1 MDKMLDIVFN
11 LGMLASLSILSGF
24 IGADG
29 ERRGRKLLMQGALY
43 GTASILGMLHPLVLA
58 PGLIFDGRSVM
69 LSVCGFFFGPVA
81 AALAACMALV
91 LRIHQGG
98 PGAVMG
104 VSVIVSSALV
114 GALFHRMHYGKT
126 GRASAR
132 LLYLMGLLVHAAM
145 VLLML
150 TLPEDQAMKTI
161 RLLALPVMVA
171 YPLTTLFI
179 GRILSE
185 FDAHR
190 RMGESLKLSESNL
203 RRSNE
208 ELAANLNKLMK
219 REKELRFTNAVLRTQ
234 QETSLDGILVVDGE
248 GGVISFNRRFTE
260 LWGIPADVAA
270 SGDEKKLL
278 KRAMERLL
286 HPAEFLSKVNFLY
299 QHPHEKSRDEIELI
313 GGTVFDRYSAPMLGT
328 AGEYYGRI
336 WYFRDITGSKRAE
349 EEVRKHREHLEELVR
364 ERTNELEA
372 AKETAERANMAKSAF
387 LANMSHEIRTPLNA
401 ILGFGTILERD
412 LTLSETQAEQVRT
425 INRSGRHLLKLIND
439 ILDMSRIEAGRL
451 ALHNAPFCLQDL
463 LDDLEAMFRVRAEEK
478 GLSLSLERDANLPCN
493 VVGDEAKLRQVLV
506 NMTGNAVKFTK
517 QGSVTLRVR
526 MEAPAETGPRLVL
539 EVEDTG
545 PGIPPEELT
554 HIFDAFRQSE
564 AGREAGGT
572 GLGLSIS
579 KRLVDLMGGELAV
592 RSTLGAGSCFTASI
606 PVEPSAE
613 TSSQPKTPPRRIAG
627 VERNEAEGPL
637 LIVDDVKENRDILKA
652 LLAPLGFALRE
663 AENGREALRI
673 FEEERPCAVLM
684 DMRMPVMDGYEATRR
699 IKASEGG
706 SSVPVIAITAS
717 AFEDDV
723 QNVLKSGADICIR
736 KPLSPE
742 DVYEALG
749 KLLDIRFH
757 YADEPRTA
765 ETRHEAFLSRE
776 ALAALPGETIAA
788 MRTALQDGDI
798 DELESLIEGI
808 RRFDGDL
815 AESLL
820 QLARQYDYSAFG
832 DFIAHGGRESHGHSS
847 EHHRRGSE

>member
-43 GTASILGMLHPLVLA
+43 GTASLLGMLHPLVLA

-104 VSVIVSSALV
+104 VSVLVSSALV
-114 GALFHRMHYGKT
+114 GALFHRMYYGKT

-132 LLYLMGLLVHAAM
+132 HLYLMGLLVHAAM

-161 RLLALPVMVA
+161 RLLALPVMIA

-663 AENGREALRI
+663 AENGREALRL
-673 FEEERPCAVLM
+673 FEKERPCAVLM

-776 ALAALPGETIAA
+776 ALAALPGETIEA

>member
-1 MDKMLDIVFN
+1 MEKILDIVFN

-29 ERRGRKLLMQGALY
+29 ERRARKLLMQGALY
-43 GTASILGMLHPLVLA
+43 GTASLLGMLHPLVLA
-58 PGLIFDGRSVM
+58 PGVIFDGRSVM
-69 LSVCGFFFGPVA
+69 LSVCGFFFGPAA
-81 AALAACMALV
+81 AALAASMAFF

-98 PGAVMG
+98 SGAVMG
-104 VSVIVSSALV
+104 VSVIVSSALI
-114 GALFHRMHYGKT
+114 GALFHRIHYSRSR
-126 GRASAR
+126 RASAR

-150 TLPEDQAMKTI
+150 TLPEGQAMRTI
-161 RLLALPVMVA
+161 RLLAIPVMIA

-219 REKELRFTNAVLRTQ
+219 REKELRFTNAVLQTQ

-248 GGVISFNRRFTE
+248 GGIISFNRRFTE
-260 LWGIPADVAA
+260 LWGIPADIAA
-270 SGDEKKLL
+270 SRDEKKVL
-278 KRAMERLL
+278 KKAMERLP

-299 QHPHEKSRDEIELI
+299 QHPHEKSRDEIELT
-313 GGTVFDRYSAPMLGT
+313 GGTVFDRYSAPMLGL

-336 WYFRDITGSKRAE
+336 WYFRDITESKRAE
-349 EEVRKHREHLEELVR
+349 EEVGKHREHLEELVQ

-372 AKETAERANMAKSAF
+372 AKEAAERANMAKSAF

-401 ILGFGTILERD
+401 ILGFGTVLERD
-412 LTLSETQAEQVRT
+412 FSLSEAQAEQVRT

-451 ALHNAPFCLQDL
+451 ALQSAPFRLQEL
-463 LDDLEAMFRVRAEEK
+463 LDDLEAMFRGRAEEK
-478 GLSLSLERDANLPCN
+478 GLALSLERDSNLPGN

-517 QGSVTLRVR
+517 QGGVTLRAR
-526 MEAPAETGPRLVL
+526 MEESVEAGPRLVL

-545 PGIPPEELT
+545 PGIPQEELA

-564 AGREAGGT
+564 AGHEAGGT

-579 KRLVDLMGGELAV
+579 KRLIDLMGGELAV
-592 RSTLGAGSCFTASI
+592 RSTLGEGSCFTASI
-606 PVEPSAE
+606 PVEPSKE
-613 TSSQPKTPPRRIAG
+613 TPAPPKTPPRRVAG
-627 VERNEAEGPL
+627 VERNKAEGPL
-637 LIVDDVKENRDILKA
+637 LIVDDIKENRDILKA
-652 LLAPLGFALRE
+652 LLAPLGFSLRE
-663 AENGREALRI
+663 AENGQEALRL
-673 FEEERPCAVLM
+673 FEKERPCAVLM

-699 IKASEGG
+699 IKASKGG
-706 SSVPVIAITAS
+706 DSVPVIAITAS

-742 DVYEALG
+742 DMYEALG
-749 KLLDIRFH
+749 KLLDVRFL
-757 YADEPRTA
+757 YADEPRTDDTRQ
-765 ETRHEAFLSRE
+765 ETLLSRE
-776 ALAALPGETIAA
+776 TVAALPENLIES
-788 MRTALQDGDI
+788 MRTAVEDGDI
-798 DELESLIEGI
+798 DQLHTLV
-808 RRFDGDL
+808 DL
-815 AESLL
+815 AREMNREVAEGL
-820 QLARQYDYSAFG
+820 QQLVRQYDYATL
-832 DFIAHGGRESHGHSS
+832 SS
-847 EHHRRGSE
+847 LLSNPAGEEQSS

>member
-114 GALFHRMHYGKT
+114 GALFHRMHFGKT

-554 HIFDAFRQSE
+554 RIFDAFRQSE

-579 KRLVDLMGGELAV
+579 KRLVDLMEGELVV

-613 TSSQPKTPPRRIAG
+613 TPSQPKTPPRRIAG

-776 ALAALPGETIAA
+776 ALAALPGETIEA

>member
-104 VSVIVSSALV
+104 VLVIVSSALV

-776 ALAALPGETIAA
+776 ALAALPGETIEA

>member
-11 LGMLASLSILSGF
+11 LGMLASMSILSGF

-43 GTASILGMLHPLVLA
+43 GTASLLGMLHPLVLA

-69 LSVCGFFFGPVA
+69 LSVCGFFFGPAA

-104 VSVIVSSALV
+104 VLVIVSSALV

-299 QHPHEKSRDEIELI
+299 QHPHEKSRDEIELT
-313 GGTVFDRYSAPMLGT
+313 GGTVFDRYSAPMLGL

-336 WYFRDITGSKRAE
+336 WYFRDITGNKRAE

-372 AKETAERANMAKSAF
+372 AKEAAERANMAKSAF

-749 KLLDIRFH
+749 KLLGIRFL

-765 ETRHEAFLSRE
+765 DTEQEPPPSME
-776 ALAALPGETIAA
+776 ALAALPEELIKA
-788 MRTALQDGDI
+788 MRRAVEDGDI
-798 DELESLIEGI
+798 DELHTLVDRVREMNREVAEG
-808 RRFDGDL
+808 
-815 AESLL
+815 L
-820 QLARQYDYSAFG
+820 QKLVRQYDYAALSSLLSDG
-832 DFIAHGGRESHGHSS
+832 DRESGSS
-847 EHHRRGSE
+847 

>member
-58 PGLIFDGRSVM
+58 PGLIFDGRSMM
-69 LSVCGFFFGPVA
+69 LSVCGFFFGPVS

-104 VSVIVSSALV
+104 VLVIVSSALV

-663 AENGREALRI
+663 AENGREALRL
-673 FEEERPCAVLM
+673 FEKERPCAVLM

-776 ALAALPGETIAA
+776 ALAALPGETIEA

>member
-11 LGMLASLSILSGF
+11 LGMLASMSILSGF

-104 VSVIVSSALV
+104 VLVIVSSALV

-190 RMGESLKLSESNL
+190 RMGESLKRSESNL

-299 QHPHEKSRDEIELI
+299 QHPHEKSRDEIELT
-313 GGTVFDRYSAPMLGT
+313 GGTVFDRYSAPMLGL

-336 WYFRDITGSKRAE
+336 WYFRDITGNKRAE

-372 AKETAERANMAKSAF
+372 AKEAAERANMAKSAF

-606 PVEPSAE
+606 PVEASAE

-663 AENGREALRI
+663 AENGREALRL
-673 FEEERPCAVLM
+673 FEKERPCAVLM

-749 KLLDIRFH
+749 KLLGIRFL

-765 ETRHEAFLSRE
+765 DTEQEPPPSME
-776 ALAALPGETIAA
+776 ALAALPEELIKA
-788 MRTALQDGDI
+788 MRRAVEDGDI
-798 DELESLIEGI
+798 DELHTLVDRVREMNREVAEG
-808 RRFDGDL
+808 
-815 AESLL
+815 L
-820 QLARQYDYSAFG
+820 QKLVRQYDYAALSSLLSDG
-832 DFIAHGGRESHGHSS
+832 DRESGSS
-847 EHHRRGSE
+847 

>member
-126 GRASAR
+126 GRAPAR

-554 HIFDAFRQSE
+554 RIFDAFRQSE

-579 KRLVDLMGGELAV
+579 KRLVDLMEGELVV

-613 TSSQPKTPPRRIAG
+613 TPSQPKTPPRRIAG

-765 ETRHEAFLSRE
+765 ETRHDAFLSRE
-776 ALAALPGETIAA
+776 ALASLPGETIEA

>member
-104 VSVIVSSALV
+104 VLVIVSSALV

-776 ALAALPGETIAA
+776 ALAALPGETIEA

-815 AESLL
+815 AENLL
-820 QLARQYDYSAFG
+820 RLARQYDYSAFG

>member
-1 MDKMLDIVFN
+1 MEKILDIVFN

-29 ERRGRKLLMQGALY
+29 ERRARKLLMQGALY
-43 GTASILGMLHPLVLA
+43 GTASLLGMLHPLVLA
-58 PGLIFDGRSVM
+58 PGVIFDGRSVM
-69 LSVCGFFFGPVA
+69 LSVCGFFFGPAA
-81 AALAACMALV
+81 AALAASMALV
-91 LRIHQGG
+91 LRVHQGG
-98 PGAVMG
+98 SGAVMG
-104 VSVIVSSALV
+104 VSVIVSSALI
-114 GALFHRMHYGKT
+114 GALFHRMHYSRSR
-126 GRASAR
+126 RASAR

-150 TLPEDQAMKTI
+150 TLPEDQSMKSI
-161 RLLALPVMVA
+161 RLLALPVMIA

-219 REKELRFTNAVLRTQ
+219 REKELRFANAVLLTQ

-248 GGVISFNRRFTE
+248 GEIVSFNRRFTE
-260 LWGIPADVAA
+260 LWDIPDDIAA
-270 SGDEKKLL
+270 SRDEKKVL
-278 KRAMERLL
+278 KRATERLL
-286 HPAEFLSKVNFLY
+286 HPADFLSKVNFLY
-299 QHPHEKSRDEIELI
+299 QHPHEKSRDEIELT
-313 GGTVFDRYSAPMLGT
+313 GGTVFDRYSAPMLGL

-336 WYFRDITGSKRAE
+336 WYFRDITESKRAE

-372 AKETAERANMAKSAF
+372 AKEAAERANMAKSAF

-412 LTLSETQAEQVRT
+412 LSLSETQADQVRT
-425 INRSGRHLLKLIND
+425 INQSGRHLLKLIND

-451 ALHNAPFCLQDL
+451 ALHNVPFCLQDL

-478 GLSLSLERDANLPCN
+478 GLSLSLERDAKLPGN

-517 QGSVTLRVR
+517 QGEVTLRAR
-526 MEAPAETGPRLVL
+526 MEAAAETGPRLVL

-545 PGIPPEELT
+545 PGIPPEELE

-592 RSTLGAGSCFTASI
+592 RSTLGEGSCFTASV
-606 PVEPSAE
+606 PVEPSEE
-613 TSSQPKTPPRRIAG
+613 TLSQPKTPPRRVAG

-637 LIVDDVKENRDILKA
+637 LIVDGVKENRDILKA

-663 AENGREALRI
+663 AENGREALRL

-684 DMRMPVMDGYEATRR
+684 DMRMPVMDGYEATKR
-699 IKASEGG
+699 IKASEEG
-706 SSVPVIAITAS
+706 SSVPVIAVTAS

-749 KLLDIRFH
+749 KLLGIRFL

-765 ETRHEAFLSRE
+765 DTEQEPPPSME
-776 ALAALPGETIAA
+776 ALAALPEELIKA
-788 MRTALQDGDI
+788 MRRAVEDGDI
-798 DELESLIEGI
+798 DELHTLVDRVREMNREVAEG
-808 RRFDGDL
+808 
-815 AESLL
+815 L
-820 QLARQYDYSAFG
+820 QKLVRQYDYAALSSLLSDG
-832 DFIAHGGRESHGHSS
+832 DRESGSS
-847 EHHRRGSE
+847 

>member
-1 MDKMLDIVFN
+1 MEKILDIVFN

-29 ERRGRKLLMQGALY
+29 ERRARKLLMQGALY
-43 GTASILGMLHPLVLA
+43 GTASLLGMLHPLVLA
-58 PGLIFDGRSVM
+58 PGVIFDGRSVM
-69 LSVCGFFFGPVA
+69 LSVCGFFFGPAA
-81 AALAACMALV
+81 AALAASMALV
-91 LRIHQGG
+91 LRVHQGG
-98 PGAVMG
+98 SGAVMG
-104 VSVIVSSALV
+104 VSVIVSSALI
-114 GALFHRMHYGKT
+114 GALFHRMHYSRSR
-126 GRASAR
+126 RASAR

-150 TLPEDQAMKTI
+150 TLPEDQSMKSI
-161 RLLALPVMVA
+161 RLLALPVMIA

-219 REKELRFTNAVLRTQ
+219 REKELRFANAVLLTQ

-248 GGVISFNRRFTE
+248 GEIVSFNRRFTE
-260 LWGIPADVAA
+260 LWDIPDDIAA
-270 SGDEKKLL
+270 SRDEKKVL
-278 KRAMERLL
+278 KRATERLL

-299 QHPHEKSRDEIELI
+299 QHPHEKSRDEIELT
-313 GGTVFDRYSAPMLGT
+313 GGTVFDRYSAPMLGL

-336 WYFRDITGSKRAE
+336 WYFRDITESKRAE

-372 AKETAERANMAKSAF
+372 AKEAAERANMAKSAF

-412 LTLSETQAEQVRT
+412 LSLSETQADQVRT

-451 ALHNAPFCLQDL
+451 ALHNVPFCLQDL

-478 GLSLSLERDANLPCN
+478 GLSLSLERDAKLPGN

-517 QGSVTLRVR
+517 QGGVTLRAR
-526 MEAPAETGPRLVL
+526 IEAAAEAGPRLVL

-545 PGIPPEELT
+545 PGIPPEELE

-592 RSTLGAGSCFTASI
+592 RSTLGEGSCFTASV
-606 PVEPSAE
+606 PVEPSEE
-613 TSSQPKTPPRRIAG
+613 TLSQPKTPPRRVAG

-663 AENGREALRI
+663 AENGREALRL

-684 DMRMPVMDGYEATRR
+684 DMRMPVMDGYEATKR

-706 SSVPVIAITAS
+706 SSVPVIAVTAS

-723 QNVLKSGADICIR
+723 QNVLKNGADICIR

-749 KLLDIRFH
+749 KLLGIRFL

-765 ETRHEAFLSRE
+765 DTEQEPPPSME
-776 ALAALPGETIAA
+776 ALAALPEELIKA
-788 MRTALQDGDI
+788 MRRAVEDGDI
-798 DELESLIEGI
+798 DELHTLVDRVREMNREVAEG
-808 RRFDGDL
+808 
-815 AESLL
+815 L
-820 QLARQYDYSAFG
+820 QKLVRQYDYAALSSLLSDG
-832 DFIAHGGRESHGHSS
+832 DRESGSS
-847 EHHRRGSE
+847 

>member
-1 MDKMLDIVFN
+1 
-11 LGMLASLSILSGF
+11 
-24 IGADG
+24 
-29 ERRGRKLLMQGALY
+29 
-43 GTASILGMLHPLVLA
+43 
-58 PGLIFDGRSVM
+58 
-69 LSVCGFFFGPVA
+69 
-81 AALAACMALV
+81 
-91 LRIHQGG
+91 
-98 PGAVMG
+98 MG
-104 VSVIVSSALV
+104 VSVIVSSALI
-114 GALFHRMHYGKT
+114 GALFHRMHYSRSR
-126 GRASAR
+126 RASAR

-150 TLPEDQAMKTI
+150 TLPEDQSMKSI
-161 RLLALPVMVA
+161 RLLALPVMIA

-219 REKELRFTNAVLRTQ
+219 REKELRFANAVLLTQ

-248 GGVISFNRRFTE
+248 GEIVSFNRRFTE
-260 LWGIPADVAA
+260 LWDIPDDIAA
-270 SGDEKKLL
+270 SRDEKKVL

-299 QHPHEKSRDEIELI
+299 QHPHEKSRDEIELT
-313 GGTVFDRYSAPMLGT
+313 GGTVFDRYSAPMLGL

-336 WYFRDITGSKRAE
+336 WYFRDITGNKRAE

-372 AKETAERANMAKSAF
+372 AKEAAERANMAKSAF

-412 LTLSETQAEQVRT
+412 FTLSETQAEQVRT

-439 ILDMSRIEAGRL
+439 VLDMSRIEAGRL

-478 GLSLSLERDANLPCN
+478 GLFLSLERDANLPCN

-517 QGSVTLRVR
+517 QGSVTLRAR

-545 PGIPPEELT
+545 PGIPPEELA

-592 RSTLGAGSCFTASI
+592 RSALGEGSCFTASV

-613 TSSQPKTPPRRIAG
+613 TPSQPKTPPRRVAG

-652 LLAPLGFALRE
+652 LLAPLGFSLRE
-663 AENGREALRI
+663 AENGREALRL

-699 IKASEGG
+699 IKASDGG
-706 SSVPVIAITAS
+706 DSIPVIAITAS

-776 ALAALPGETIAA
+776 ALAALPGETIEA

-815 AESLL
+815 AENLL
-820 QLARQYDYSAFG
+820 RLARQYDYSAFG

>member
-1 MDKMLDIVFN
+1 
-11 LGMLASLSILSGF
+11 
-24 IGADG
+24 
-29 ERRGRKLLMQGALY
+29 
-43 GTASILGMLHPLVLA
+43 
-58 PGLIFDGRSVM
+58 
-69 LSVCGFFFGPVA
+69 
-81 AALAACMALV
+81 
-91 LRIHQGG
+91 
-98 PGAVMG
+98 MG
-104 VSVIVSSALV
+104 VLVIVSSALV

-299 QHPHEKSRDEIELI
+299 QHPHEKSRDEIELT
-313 GGTVFDRYSAPMLGT
+313 GGTVFDRYSAPMLGL

-336 WYFRDITGSKRAE
+336 WYFRDITGNKRAE

-372 AKETAERANMAKSAF
+372 AKEAAERANMAKSAF

-412 LTLSETQAEQVRT
+412 FTLSETQAEQVRT

-439 ILDMSRIEAGRL
+439 VLDMSRIEAGRL

-478 GLSLSLERDANLPCN
+478 GLFLSLERDANLPCN

-517 QGSVTLRVR
+517 QGSVTLRAR
-526 MEAPAETGPRLVL
+526 MEASAETGPSLVL

-545 PGIPPEELT
+545 PGIPPEELA

-592 RSTLGAGSCFTASI
+592 RSALGEGSCFTASV

-613 TSSQPKTPPRRIAG
+613 TPSQPKTPPRRVAG

-652 LLAPLGFALRE
+652 LLAPLGFSLRE
-663 AENGREALRI
+663 AENGREALRL

-699 IKASEGG
+699 IKASDGG
-706 SSVPVIAITAS
+706 DSIPVIAITAS

-815 AESLL
+815 AENLL
-820 QLARQYDYSAFG
+820 RLARQYDYSAFG

>member
-613 TSSQPKTPPRRIAG
+613 TPSQPKTPPRRIAG

-663 AENGREALRI
+663 AENGREALRL
-673 FEEERPCAVLM
+673 FEKERPCAVLM

>member
-11 LGMLASLSILSGF
+11 LGMLASMSILSGF

-104 VSVIVSSALV
+104 VLVIVSSALV

-190 RMGESLKLSESNL
+190 RMGESLKRSESNL

-299 QHPHEKSRDEIELI
+299 QHPHEKSRDEIELT
-313 GGTVFDRYSAPMLGT
+313 GGTVFDRYSAPMLGL

-336 WYFRDITGSKRAE
+336 WYFRDITGNKRAE

-372 AKETAERANMAKSAF
+372 AKEAAERANMAKSAF

-412 LTLSETQAEQVRT
+412 FTLSETQAEQVRT

-439 ILDMSRIEAGRL
+439 VLDMSRIEAGRL

-478 GLSLSLERDANLPCN
+478 GLFLSLERDANLPCN

-517 QGSVTLRVR
+517 QGSVTLRAR
-526 MEAPAETGPRLVL
+526 MEASAETGPSLVL

-652 LLAPLGFALRE
+652 LLAPLGFSLRE
-663 AENGREALRI
+663 AENGREALRL

-699 IKASEGG
+699 IKASDGG
-706 SSVPVIAITAS
+706 DSIPVIAITAS

-765 ETRHEAFLSRE
+765 ETRHEAFLSME
-776 ALAALPGETIAA
+776 ALAALPGETIEA

-815 AESLL
+815 AENLL
-820 QLARQYDYSAFG
+820 RLARQYDYSAFG

>member
-11 LGMLASLSILSGF
+11 LGMLASMSILSGF

-104 VSVIVSSALV
+104 VLVIVSSALV

-190 RMGESLKLSESNL
+190 RMGESLKRSESNL

>member
-43 GTASILGMLHPLVLA
+43 GTASLLGMLHPLVLA

-126 GRASAR
+126 GRAPAR

-150 TLPEDQAMKTI
+150 TLPEDQSMKSI
-161 RLLALPVMVA
+161 RLLALPVMIA

-219 REKELRFTNAVLRTQ
+219 REKELRFANAVLLTQ
-234 QETSLDGILVVDGE
+234 QETSLNGILVVDGE
-248 GGVISFNRRFTE
+248 GGIVSFNRRFTE
-260 LWGIPADVAA
+260 LWDIPDDIAA
-270 SGDEKKLL
+270 SRDEKKVL
-278 KRAMERLL
+278 KRAKERLL

-299 QHPHEKSRDEIELI
+299 QHPHEKSRDEIELT
-313 GGTVFDRYSAPMLGT
+313 GGTVFDRYSAPMLGL

-336 WYFRDITGSKRAE
+336 WYFRDITESKRAE

-372 AKETAERANMAKSAF
+372 AKEAAERANMAKSAF

-412 LTLSETQAEQVRT
+412 FTLSETQAEQVRT

-451 ALHNAPFCLQDL
+451 ALHNVPFCLQDL

-478 GLSLSLERDANLPCN
+478 GLSLSLERDAKLPGN

-517 QGSVTLRVR
+517 QGEVTLRAR
-526 MEAPAETGPRLVL
+526 MEAAAETGPRLVL

-545 PGIPPEELT
+545 PGIPPEELE

-592 RSTLGAGSCFTASI
+592 RSTLGEGSCFTASV
-606 PVEPSAE
+606 PVEPSEE
-613 TSSQPKTPPRRIAG
+613 TLSQPKTPPRRVAG

-663 AENGREALRI
+663 AENGREALRL
-673 FEEERPCAVLM
+673 FEKERPCAVLM

-706 SSVPVIAITAS
+706 SSVPVIAVTAS

-749 KLLDIRFH
+749 KLLDIRFL

-765 ETRHEAFLSRE
+765 DTEQEPPPSME
-776 ALAALPGETIAA
+776 ALAALPEELIKA
-788 MRTALQDGDI
+788 MRRAVEDGDI
-798 DELESLIEGI
+798 DELHTLVDRVREMNREVAEG
-808 RRFDGDL
+808 
-815 AESLL
+815 L
-820 QLARQYDYSAFG
+820 QKLVRQYDYAALSSLLSDG
-832 DFIAHGGRESHGHSS
+832 DRESGSS
-847 EHHRRGSE
+847 